1 MWRSGS
7 MGHSLVVGI
16 SYPGEC
22 AKGTDDEGDVGERS
36 NDEDRVGVH
45 RMVSE
50 VVHNLV
56 EEPGST
62 RQRTTA
68 VNTA

>member
-1 MWRSGS
+1 ME
-7 MGHSLVVGI
+7 HSLVMSI

-36 NDEDRVGVH
+36 NDEDHVGVH

-50 VVHNLV
+50 VVHNLE
-56 EEPGST
+56 EEPSST
-62 RQRTTA
+62 GQGTTA
-68 VNTA
+68 VNTS

>member
-1 MWRSGS
+1 M
-7 MGHSLVVGI
+7 VGM
-16 SYPGEC
+16 SDPGEC

-50 VVHNLV
+50 VVHNLE
-56 EEPGST
+56 EEPSSPGQGT
-62 RQRTTA
+62 AA
-68 VNTA
+68 VNTS